1 MPLELRFQFGDRH
14 MSKIF
19 DTFLR
24 NETAIKRIFAR
35 YFRRLE
41 DVEDLSQEVFMKCFA
56 AEMRTDIH
64 DPKAFLLRSARNLAF
79 SELKRKVRTT
89 TDSIEDSG
97 GSDVYMDEAGISA
110 ETQLDTRRKLT
121 ALSQAIASLPP
132 RHRRAFWMRK
142 IEDLKLAQI
151 AARLD
156 VSVSTAKKYV
166 AEALLMCE
174 THLRKQGYEPTEFG
188 AFPAVRGGG
197 SRSDAAVYAMVGG
210 VKDISDSE

>member
-1 MPLELRFQFGDRH
+1 

-19 DTFLR
+19 GAFLN
-24 NETAIKRIFAR
+24 NETAIRRIFAR
-35 YFRRLE
+35 YFRREE
-41 DVEDLSQEVFMKCFA
+41 DVEDLTQEVFIKCFA
-56 AEMRTDIH
+56 AEMKTEILE
-64 DPKAFLLRSARNLAF
+64 PKAFLLRSAKNLAF
-79 SELKRKVRTT
+79 SELKKKVRTT

-110 ETQLDTRRKLT
+110 ETQLDTRRKLA

-132 RHRRAFWMRK
+132 NYRRAFWMRK

-156 VSVSTAKKYV
+156 VSVSTAKKHV

-174 THLRKQGYEPTEFG
+174 AHLRKQGYEPGEFG
-188 AFPAVRGGG
+188 AIPAVKSGRPSGDG
-197 SRSDAAVYAMVGG
+197 AVYAIAGCVGG
-210 VKDISDSE
+210 ASESDSDA